1 MKISVIGTGMIGS
14 AIVEALLNEGNKVF
28 VYNRTANKV
37 KPLVNLGAIA
47 VSTPE
52 IAIEESDATILAVY
66 GGEILREVLLNDNIK
81 PLLKGKKTVDC
92 SYIKS

>member
-37 KPLVNLGAIA
+37 KPLVI
-47 VSTPE
+47 VVE
-52 IAIEESDATILAVY
+52 
-66 GGEILREVLLNDNIK
+66 
-81 PLLKGKKTVDC
+81 LKKVRK
-92 SYIKS
+92 